1 MWYDDRGAEVLLK
14 SGAASST
21 RPRGHYSTHTLTS
34 RHDPEDVA
42 MRFRQKVAVVT
53 GGGSGIGRATS
64 QLLASEGALV
74 VVADRDTESATR
86 IAEAIVS
93 DGGQA
98 LAVTADVGDEAQ
110 LGALFVTA
118 HEHFGRVD
126 ILVNN
131 AGMRLYGPVTDST
144 SAEWDTIFAVNL
156 RAAALCARA
165 VLPGMISRSTGTII
179 NVSSVHAWSGR
190 SGMALYDT
198 MKAGLL
204 GLTRSLACDHAA
216 AGIRVNAVLPGAT
229 LTEFH
234 LRRAEREGWD
244 LDESV
249 LLPHEGGPAL
259 LRRQA
264 RPEEVA
270 APIAFLA
277 SDDASYITGAVLA
290 VDGGHSAMTQ
300 TN

>member
-1 MWYDDRGAEVLLK
+1 
-14 SGAASST
+14 
-21 RPRGHYSTHTLTS
+21 
-34 RHDPEDVA
+34 
-42 MRFRQKVAVVT
+42 MRFKEKVAVVT

-64 QLLASEGALV
+64 ELLASEGATV
-74 VVADRDTESATR
+74 VVADRDAESATR
-86 IAEAIVS
+86 VADTIVARN
-93 DGGQA
+93 GRA
-98 LAVTADVGDEAQ
+98 LAVTVDVGVESEIH
-110 LGALFVTA
+110 ALFTTV
-118 HEHFGRVD
+118 HEDLGRVD
-126 ILVNN
+126 ILINN

-144 SAEWDTIFAVNL
+144 VDEWDAIFAVNL
-156 RAAALCARA
+156 RAAALCSRA
-165 VLPGMISRSTGTII
+165 ALPGMIARGGGTIV

-204 GLTRSLACDHAA
+204 GLTRSMACDHAD
-216 AGIRVNAVLPGAT
+216 AGIRVNALLPGAT

-249 LLPHEGGPAL
+249 LEPHEGGPSL

-264 RPEEVA
+264 RPEEMA

-277 SDDASYITGAVLA
+277 SDEASYITGAVLA

>member
-1 MWYDDRGAEVLLK
+1 
-14 SGAASST
+14 
-21 RPRGHYSTHTLTS
+21 
-34 RHDPEDVA
+34 
-42 MRFRQKVAVVT
+42 MRFKEKVAVVT

-64 QLLASEGALV
+64 ELLASEGAIV
-74 VVADRDTESATR
+74 VVADRDAESAAR
-86 IAEAIVS
+86 IAATIVS

-98 LAVTADVGDEAQ
+98 LAVTVDVGVEDEIE
-110 LGALFVTA
+110 ALFATA
-118 HEHFGRVD
+118 VEHFGRVD

-131 AGMRLYGPVTDST
+131 AGMRLYGPVTEST
-144 SAEWDTIFAVNL
+144 RDEWDAIFGVNL
-156 RAAALCARA
+156 RAAALCSRA
-165 VLPGMISRSTGTII
+165 VLPGMIERGTGTIV

-204 GLTRSLACDHAA
+204 GLTRSMACDHAE

-249 LLPHEGGPAL
+249 LEPHEGGPAL

-300 TN
+300 SN